1 MSHELRQKVLE
12 KALRGWIP
20 EAGDTCRGAE
30 GAMAV
35 ADHEEAA
42 AGELVVN
49 EQAEAEGEGRGL
61 GTFSRGVVAHSA

>member
-1 MSHELRQKVLE
+1 MLLPRQRLLRCP
-12 KALRGWIP
+12 LRGWVP
-20 EAGDTCRGAE
+20 EAGGTSRGAE

-42 AGELVVN
+42 AGELVVD

-61 GTFSRGVVAHSA
+61 GAFSRGVVAHSA